1 MRSARTFVVFFT
13 ASAFALPLAAQTQ
26 PKPQTNP
33 TLKRPAS
40 ASAVPTVT
48 EAKSATQE
56 TAAASKLPVRRVVLY
71 KTGVGYFEHQ
81 GAVHGDQQ
89 VGIDFTSGQL
99 NDVLQSLTILD
110 LNGGRI
116 AGVDYNSEAPL
127 SQRIGTLRL
136 PLEEKTDLSKFYGA
150 LRGARLEIRTG
161 TSTVT
166 GRLLSVERKTRV
178 SGGTTL
184 EVDLATLVTDSGE
197 VRSVELTPAV
207 TVQLAEKDVNGEVSR
222 YLSLL
227 ASVRTQDS
235 RRMTISANGTGERQ
249 LYVSYISEV
258 PIWKTTYRIVLP
270 VKDESQPLLQGWA
283 IVDNTVGEDWNNVE
297 LSLIAGAPQSF
308 IQQLSQP
315 YYSRR
320 PVIPLPESAQLSP
333 QTHESAMMGGSGSV
347 SGVVTDP
354 SGATIANAEVRLVND
369 KGQTAEKTMT
379 DNSGNYSFSDLPSGN
394 YSVEMSRSGF
404 NTTRVDAI
412 AIGGGREVTQ
422 NASLQIGAVTS
433 TVTVTAAS
441 PIVSADSAS
450 VVEVEAGAI
459 GGRRAGNGSRLGGTG
474 HGGGGGIGSGSG
486 IGPGEGYGLGGGIVA
501 NNMTLNAARAGMVAA
516 AEGTDL
522 GDLFE
527 YKLKDRV
534 TIHKNESALVPIVQT
549 KVASEKVSL
558 WNPSL
563 NSARPLRALWL
574 TNSSS
579 LTLDGGSFS
588 ILENETFAG
597 EGITDAIKPGEKRL
611 LSYAADLGV
620 RVSTERTSEPQ
631 HVTRVIVNKGT
642 MWQTTETFQDTQYII
657 RNDDTTPRT
666 MLIER
671 PRIAGWKLADKTQTP
686 DETTADVYRFRE
698 SVEPKSTFSFSV
710 RETMPT
716 QNTFAISNI
725 SDDQILIFQ
734 RQNSLNPALT
744 DALHKIIE
752 QKSKIAA
759 LDSQIEALDTEK
771 SSIYDD
777 QQRLRENLKA
787 LKGSTEERALNQRY
801 STQLNDQ
808 ENRLADIDKQSK
820 SLTAQRDSLQSDL
833 DKMINDLTFDFTT

>member
-1 MRSARTFVVFFT
+1 MRSARTLLVI
-13 ASAFALPLAAQTQ
+13 AFAFPFATHAQT
-26 PKPQTNP
+26 TNP
-33 TLKRPAS
+33 TLKQPPTPAVETKPS
-40 ASAVPTVT
+40 D
-48 EAKSATQE
+48 ATS
-56 TAAASKLPVRRVVLY
+56 SKLPVRRVVLY

-161 TSTVT
+161 TSVVT

-227 ASVRTQDS
+227 ASVRNQDS

-258 PIWKTTYRIVLP
+258 PVWKTTYRIVLP

-347 SGVVTDP
+347 SGNITDP
-354 SGATIANAEVRLVND
+354 SGAAIANAAVKLFGANGDVVA
-369 KGQTAEKTMT
+369 TSMT
-379 DNSGNYSFSDLPSGN
+379 DGAGNYSFADLPAGV
-394 YSVEMSRSGF
+394 YSLEMRSPGF
-404 NTTRVDAI
+404 STGRVQGVS
-412 AIGGGREVTQ
+412 IGGGREVTQ
-422 NASLQIGAVTS
+422 NASLQVGSVAE
-433 TVTVTAAS
+433 TVTVSATSEAALET
-441 PIVSADSAS
+441 DSAS
-450 VVEVEAGAI
+450 LAGVA
-459 GGRRAGNGSRLGGTG
+459 GGARAGNGSHLRGGRGTHTAQPMG
-474 HGGGGGIGSGSG
+474 AGGSGSG
-486 IGPGEGYGLGGGIVA
+486 NGVAGGIVVPPPVA
-501 NNMTLNAARAGMVAA
+501 NALSLNDARAGMVAA
-516 AEGTDL
+516 AEGTNL

-558 WNPSL
+558 WNPGLGSQ
-563 NSARPLRALWL
+563 RPLRALWI
-574 TNSSS
+574 TNSSP

-620 RVSTERTSEPQ
+620 RVTTEGTSEPQ
-631 HVTRVIVNKGT
+631 HVTRVFVNKGI
-642 MWQTTETFQDTQYII
+642 MYQSLETWQDTKYTI
-657 RNDDTTPRT
+657 RNDDSTPRT

-671 PRIAGWKLADKTQTP
+671 PRAAGWKLAENSQTP
-686 DETTADVYRFRE
+686 DETTAELYRFRE
-698 SVEPKSTFSFSV
+698 SVEPKSTFAFTV
-710 RETMPT
+710 REMQPIQTS
-716 QNTFAISNI
+716 FALSNVT
-725 SDDQILIFQ
+725 DNQIAVFQ
-734 RQNSLNPALT
+734 RQKSLNPSLESALRNI
-744 DALHKIIE
+744 LE

-771 SSIYDD
+771 SGIYDD

-787 LKGSTEERALNQRY
+787 LKGSTEERALTQRY
-801 STQLNDQ
+801 TQQLDSQ
-808 ENRLADIDKQSK
+808 ENRFADIDKQSK
-820 SLTAQRDSLQSDL
+820 SLTAQRDGLQSDL